1 MKDLKAQISG
11 AIRSA
16 VRIPA
21 GLGGFPLF
29 QNIQIGYG
37 ANPASNSLD
46 TGIFPRAVKRSGR
59 NVDISPKS
67 TAEVKK
73 KWGCKA
79 TPLYKPSRNEQGKL
93 IFTVIADNTTV
104 FHTSGGCQRLENMVC
119 LFLARQPPLGQ
130 GLLNH
135 EVF

>member
-1 MKDLKAQISG
+1 MKNLKAQASG

-21 GLGGFPLF
+21 GVGSFPLF
-29 QNIQIGYG
+29 QNIQIGSG
-37 ANPASNSLD
+37 ANPASHSMD

-73 KWGCKA
+73 KWGCNS
-79 TPLYKPSRNEQGKL
+79 TPLYKPSRSEHRKL
-93 IFTVIADNTTV
+93 IFTFIADNTTV
-104 FHTSGGCQRLENMVC
+104 SRKSGSCQFFEI
-119 LFLARQPPLGQ
+119 FFFGATAPIGPGPP
-130 GLLNH
+130 H
-135 EVF
+135 S